1 MYHGDSHRPNGI
13 FPGKINKGE
22 ICRGESEKMRI
33 PENLGMILLAIY
45 LIIEG
50 VLRLTGGGIGVLLG
64 LLAFAA
70 GILLLLQYFRR

>member
-1 MYHGDSHRPNGI
+1 
-13 FPGKINKGE
+13 
-22 ICRGESEKMRI
+22 MRV